1 MGPAIFSR
9 LLDYFEVEGDIVQT
23 HLSSPRSIAYL
34 AALFQSNF
42 RVNDI
47 IIFGAGEHLGEYNA
61 YMHKLGINNIRM
73 RSENFCQVSTHST
86 DVLDRVVFQLC
97 TLPTS

>member
-1 MGPAIFSR
+1 MKTIKIYLRRNNCHTQDRAFTLGPAIFSR

-34 AALFQSNF
+34 AALFQSNY

-47 IIFGAGEHLGEYNA
+47 IIFGAGQRLSEYNA
-61 YMHKLGINNIRM
+61 YMHKLG
-73 RSENFCQVSTHST
+73 E
-86 DVLDRVVFQLC
+86 L
-97 TLPTS
+97 